1 MSNIQT
7 GAERMPH
14 DLSHLGFLAGQ
25 IGRLITISTTPVIAG
40 DSFEMDAVGA
50 LRLSPLRR
58 GLAIDST
65 VDIFTFYV
73 PHRHVYGEQWIKFL
87 KDGVNATTLPTVNT
101 TGFIFIYVFLLSPL
115 RRGLS
120 IDSTVDIFTFYVPH
134 RHVYGEQWIKFMK
147 DGVNATPLPTVNTTG
162 YIDHAAFLGTINPD
176 TNKIPK
182 HLFQGYLNIYNNYFK
197 APWMP
202 DRTEANPNELNQ
214 DDARYGFRCCHLKN
228 IWTAPLPP
236 ETELSRQMTTS
247 TTSIDIMGL
256 QAAYANLHTD
266 QERDYFMQRYHD
278 VISSFGGKTSYDA
291 DNRPL
296 LVMRSNLW
304 ASGYDVDGTDQT
316 SLGQFSGRVQQ
327 TYKHSVPRFF
337 VPEHG
342 TMFTLAL
349 VRFPPTATKEIQYLN
364 AKGALTYTDIAGD
377 PVLYGNLPPREI
389 SMKDVFRSGDSSKK
403 FKIAEGQWYRYAP
416 SYVSPAYH
424 LLEGFP
430 FIQEP
435 PSGDLQER
443 VLIRHH
449 DYDQCFQSVQL
460 LQWNSQ
466 VKFNVTVYRNLPT
479 TRDSIMT
486 S

>member
-1 MSNIQT
+1 MKISGEIEALFSVLRQSAKPEPVSAIEKLIEDAPDRELCRINALAFA
-7 GAERMPH
+7 AEH
-14 DLSHLGFLAGQ
+14 QLDEED
-25 IGRLITISTTPVIAG
+25 VI
-40 DSFEMDAVGA
+40 
-50 LRLSPLRR
+50 
-58 GLAIDST
+58 
-65 VDIFTFYV
+65 
-73 PHRHVYGEQWIKFL
+73 
-87 KDGVNATTLPTVNT
+87 
-101 TGFIFIYVFLLSPL
+101 
-115 RRGLS
+115 
-120 IDSTVDIFTFYVPH
+120 
-134 RHVYGEQWIKFMK
+134 
-147 DGVNATPLPTVNTTG
+147 
-162 YIDHAAFLGTINPD
+162 AAFLHGARLGIFDVSWNILCPGCGGVLDSGTTDRKSTRLNSS
-176 TNKIPK
+176 
-182 HLFQGYLNIYNNYFK
+182 HGYISYAVF
-197 APWMP
+197 
-202 DRTEANPNELNQ
+202 
-214 DDARYGFRCCHLKN
+214 CLKKK
-228 IWTAPLPP
+228 
-236 ETELSRQMTTS
+236 QMTTS
-247 TTSIDIMGL
+247 TTSIDIKGL
-256 QAAYANLHTD
+256 HAAYATLHTD
-266 QERDYFMQRYHD
+266 PERDYLMPRYHY
-278 VISSFGGKTSYDA
+278 VIFSFGGKTSYDA

-327 TYKHSVPRFF
+327 TYKHSVPFFF
-337 VPEHG
+337 VPEHRP
-342 TMFTLAL
+342 MFTLAL

-424 LLEGFP
+424 LIEGFP

>member
-58 GLAIDST
+58 GLA
-65 VDIFTFYV
+65 
-73 PHRHVYGEQWIKFL
+73 
-87 KDGVNATTLPTVNT
+87 
-101 TGFIFIYVFLLSPL
+101 
-115 RRGLS
+115 

-327 TYKHSVPRFF
+327 TYKHSVLSFFVTVLCIIFTFLLVMRSNLWASGYDVDVTDHTSLGQFSGRVQQTYKHSVPRFF